1 MIANKFDYTAPA
13 TLAEALALIEQ
24 GGKPL
29 AGGMSLV
36 PMMKLRLAIPEHVV
50 DLTRIPAL
58 NEIRQDGDR
67 IHIGALATH
76 YEIESSAL
84 IRAKCPL
91 LNYAAS
97 AIGDVQV
104 RNMGTIGGSTAH
116 ADPAADYPASLFA
129 LEAEFQLASKGGERT
144 VGVEDFFVD
153 TFLTALEPGELIK
166 EIVVPAEASDTG
178 VAYEKMAHPASG
190 YAVVGIAARIRMKDG
205 KVTLARIGVT
215 GVAGKAFRAKG
226 AEDVLTGS
234 AGDEAAIRAAAAK
247 IGEGEE
253 ANSDLFASA
262 AFRKHLAQVY
272 GARALR
278 AAVARAS

>member
-1 MIANKFDYTAPA
+1 MIANEFDYTAPA